1 MLLWFGCTW
10 MAMFFALACL
20 TLAFLAV
27 RREVIGLRRGELE
40 GAPGAF
46 GAISAKVLSGR
57 YRLYVSDLDIR
68 MSCASYACKSR
79 PPMNNCILSVL
90 VTAAIALTIS
100 TAEAR
105 IAYYNCTASATVTG
119 GGAQVSPASSGVL
132 VLDLDT
138 WQATAITAVS
148 FKIGK
153 RTTTSFGIV
162 PLENYLFTT
171 VLGPRGVVYSVF
183 AKAEAP
189 STQFKN
195 FILEGNLMVGANS
208 WQKISYAYGTESL
221 PAKLTS
227 VGVNILSQS
236 GYDFLTQ
243 GTATYTLNTKASL
256 AYNTYN
262 SSVDQI
268 IAAIR
273 AQYLSRG
280 YSETI
285 IEPATP

>member
-1 MLLWFGCTW
+1 
-10 MAMFFALACL
+10 
-20 TLAFLAV
+20 
-27 RREVIGLRRGELE
+27 
-40 GAPGAF
+40 
-46 GAISAKVLSGR
+46 
-57 YRLYVSDLDIR
+57 
-68 MSCASYACKSR
+68 
-79 PPMNNCILSVL
+79 MNNRILSVL
-90 VTAAIALTIS
+90 VAVASLHTIS

-119 GGAQVSPASSGVL
+119 GGAQVSPASSGAL
-132 VLDLDT
+132 VIDLDT
-138 WQATAITAVS
+138 FQATAITAVS
-148 FKIGK
+148 IKVGK
-153 RTTTSFGIV
+153 RTITSFGIV

-171 VLGPRGVVYSVF
+171 VQGPRGVVYSVF

-195 FILEGNLMVGANS
+195 FLLEGNLIVGANS
-208 WQKISYAYGTESL
+208 WQKISYAHGTESL

-227 VGVNILSQS
+227 VGANILTQG

-256 AYNTYN
+256 AYNSYN

-268 IAAIR
+268 IAGIR
-273 AQYLSRG
+273 AQYLNRG

-285 IEPATP
+285 IEPATPQPTPAAR